1 MLKLKAIL
9 SPLPVFTTSTS
20 GPQSSVPH
28 STSPPPPP
36 QKCTVAGIVVTDVN
50 LKGSILTIP

>member
-9 SPLPVFTTSTS
+9 SPLPVFTASTL
-20 GPQSSVPH
+20 GPQPSVPH
-28 STSPPPPP
+28 STSPPPP
-36 QKCTVAGIVVTDVN
+36 QKCTVAGIVVIDVN

>member
-9 SPLPVFTTSTS
+9 SPLPVFTASTS

-28 STSPPPPP
+28 STSPPPP
-36 QKCTVAGIVVTDVN
+36 QKCTVAGIVVIDVN
-50 LKGSILTIP
+50 LKGSILNIP